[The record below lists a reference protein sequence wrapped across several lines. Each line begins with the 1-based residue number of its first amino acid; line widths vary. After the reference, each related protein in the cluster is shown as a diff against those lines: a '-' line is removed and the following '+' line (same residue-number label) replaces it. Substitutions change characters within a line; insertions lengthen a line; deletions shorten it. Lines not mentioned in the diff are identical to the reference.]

1 MTPFLAGTLFGAVCA
16 GALFLAFITRV
27 RGPARQAEPRWDD
40 PFEDPAPP
48 QIITASPKLVRE
60 RHFQ

>member
-1 MTPFLAGTLFGAVCA
+1 MTQFLA
-16 GALFLAFITRV
+16 GALFGALFIGSLFAVFITRIQP
-27 RGPARQAEPRWDD
+27 RRQVDPRWDD